1 MIWSRYYET
10 ERTGYKMS
18 NKLKTTEE
26 IIKDNIEYHNKY
38 GKLYQEN
45 IEMSFG
51 IKKLKEENA
60 KLASQLYEVWNS
72 RTWKYTKPIR
82 YINRKLKR
90 TIPIQ
95 TNKKVEIDNDLI
107 NSRISSHNLLKQLSD
122 YDVISFDIFDTL
134 ILRNV
139 TEPTDLFRL
148 VGGKLGIENFETY
161 RVNAEKEAREN
172 TKKRNQ
178 EINIYDIY
186 QVLEKY
192 IKIDKQ
198 KAIAV
203 EFEVEKDFCISNPYL
218 KPIYDK
224 LLEQDKAIIIT
235 SDMYWTKEYLIK
247 LLASCGYDGF
257 KDIFVSCEYQ
267 ENKGSSK
274 LQEIAYQKV
283 GKQYKYIHIGDN
295 YLSDIEGSKKINWS
309 TYYYPKCKD
318 ISNYDTINN
327 SIVSSINKAI
337 IDNYF
342 YSKDYFYNPYFEYGF
357 KYAGLLV
364 CGFCEWLDDY
374 AKKNGIDKFLFLARD
389 MDIVHQVYK
398 KFYHNFDS
406 EYIVISRSAALEL
419 NFDDMPEEFIEFYFK
434 PRINTKETL
443 ETMLIDSDLE
453 VLLDKLKS
461 SSFKPTDVLTD
472 SNYLD
477 FKNFIYQNKKIIS
490 EYFNSSKIAAKK
502 YLEEKIGKS
511 KNIAIIDLGWS
522 GQIFIQLRHFI
533 TKNIDKKIKLTGAY
547 IANSNSKKVN
557 YYIESGIMN
566 SYLFSY
572 ASNNDLL
579 LNTATYEGN
588 TKAMFLEAMFSSK
601 EATLLKY
608 RLDEN
613 QDYQF
618 VYGISSSNND
628 LITGV
633 QEGIIEFANFY
644 HKITKKYGYLK
655 ISSVDAYTP
664 FHRVSSN
671 YSYNYSI
678 FKDTKEYLDSLP
690 RFHGKRNMTT
700 IGEIIKSRNLL

>member
-1 MIWSRYYET
+1 
-10 ERTGYKMS
+10 MS

-26 IIKDNIEYHNKY
+26 IVKDNIEYHNKY

-45 IEMSFG
+45 IEMSFD
-51 IKKLKEENA
+51 IKKLKEDNE
-60 KLASQLYEVWNS
+60 KLTCQLYEVWNS

-82 YINRKLKR
+82 YISRKLKG
-90 TIPIQ
+90 IKPIGEH
-95 TNKKVEIDNDLI
+95 KKTEVDNHLTK
-107 NSRISSHNLLKQLSD
+107 SRISSEDLLKELSD

-139 TEPTDLFRL
+139 AEPIDLFRL
-148 VGGKLGIENFETY
+148 VGGKLGIENFEAY
-161 RVNAEKEAREN
+161 RVNAEKEARKS

-178 EINIYDIY
+178 EISIYDIY

-198 KAIAV
+198 EAIAT
-203 EFEVEKDFCISNPYL
+203 EFEVEKDFCMSNPYL
-218 KPIYDK
+218 KSIYDK
-224 LLEQDKAIIIT
+224 LREQNKIIIIT
-235 SDMYWTKEYLIK
+235 SDMYWSKEHLIE
-247 LLASCGYDGF
+247 LLNSCGYDGF

-267 ENKGSSK
+267 ENKGSGK
-274 LQEIAYQKV
+274 LQEIAYQEI

-295 YLSDIEGSKKINWS
+295 YLSDIEGSKKINWA
-309 TYYYPKCKD
+309 TYYYSKCKE

-327 SIVSSINKAI
+327 SVVSSINKAI

-342 YSKDYFYNPYFEYGF
+342 YSKDYFHNPYFEYGF

-389 MDIVHQVYK
+389 MDIVYQVYK

-406 EYIVISRSAALEL
+406 EYIVTSRSAALEL
-419 NFDDMPEEFIEFYFK
+419 NFDDMPEEFIEFYFR

-453 VLLDKLKS
+453 VLIDRLKN
-461 SSFKPTDVLTD
+461 SSFKPTDTLTEN
-472 SNYLD
+472 NYPD
-477 FKNFIYQNKKIIS
+477 FKNFIYKNKEIIS
-490 EYFNSSKIAAKK
+490 KYFEPSKRAAKK

-522 GQIFIQLRHFI
+522 GQILIQLRHFI
-533 TKNIDKKIKLTGAY
+533 AKNIDKKIKLTGTY

-572 ASNNDLL
+572 ANNNDLL

-608 RLDEN
+608 KLDEN
-613 QDYQF
+613 EDYQF

-633 QEGIIEFANFY
+633 QEGIIEFATLY
-644 HKITKKYGYLK
+644 HNLTKKYRYLK
-655 ISSVDAYTP
+655 ISSIDAYTP
-664 FHRVSSN
+664 FHRISN
-671 YSYNYSI
+671 NYNYNYSI